1 MKKILVTGGTGFIG
15 SAIARNLVHDGFG
28 VRILDNDSR
37 GNVENLNDLKNDVE
51 FYNGDIRDFDLVKKA
66 MKGVDT
72 VCHLAY
78 VNGTKNFYTRPYEI
92 LEIGIKGMFNI
103 LEASKINDIQNIV
116 LASTSE
122 VYQQSEVIPTPEEVV
137 LKIPNVKNPRYSYG
151 GGKIT
156 SELLL
161 INFCRQNLI
170 SYQIFRPHNI
180 YGPNMGND
188 HVIPELINK
197 ILDSKNSEITIQG
210 TGNETRSFCF
220 IDDFIQSFR
229 LILTKGQKNEIYNI
243 GSEEEISIK
252 RLINVICAE
261 VGTEVTLNF
270 SELTEGSTIRRCPD
284 LTKIK
289 ALGYTQNFDIN
300 LGIQKT
306 LKWHQS

>member
-15 SAIARNLVHDGFG
+15 SAIARNLAHDGFG

-51 FYNGDIRDFDLVKKA
+51 FYNGDIRDFDLVRKA

-151 GGKIT
+151 GGKIA

-270 SELTEGSTIRRCPD
+270 SELTEGSAIRRCPD

-306 LKWHQS
+306 LKWHQG